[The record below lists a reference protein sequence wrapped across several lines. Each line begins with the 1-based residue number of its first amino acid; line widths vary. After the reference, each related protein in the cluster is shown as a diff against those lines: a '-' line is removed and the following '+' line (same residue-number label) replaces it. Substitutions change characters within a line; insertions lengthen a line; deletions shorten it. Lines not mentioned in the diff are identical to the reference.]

1 MKLLIQLRTAT
12 EMASYEG
19 CALALTLAT
28 FGHEVQLYLD
38 APVFG
43 LLMQPKSRLHGMIQ
57 SLELYDMP
65 PAWLPYFLVEDIANS
80 IANVTELGG
89 ELLTEVKEAGKDK
102 YVVVKDPAGAVCSL
116 YQKG

>member
-1 MKLLIQLRTAT
+1 MKLLIQLRTNS

-28 FGHEVQLYLD
+28 FGHEVQLFLD

-43 LLMQPKSRLHGMIQ
+43 LLLQPKSRLHGMIQ

-65 PAWLPYFLVEDIANS
+65 AAWLPADVFSGWL
-80 IANVTELGG
+80 TGMLPHELAAQ
-89 ELLTEVKEAGKDK
+89 LTLIPEVIPTQDFEQI
-102 YVVVKDPAGAVCSL
+102 L
-116 YQKG
+116 TF

>member
-1 MKLLIQLRTAT
+1 MKLLIQLRTPT

-28 FGHEVQLYLD
+28 FGHHVQLYID

-43 LLMQPKSRLHGMIQ
+43 LALQPESRLHGMIQ

-65 PAWLPYFLVEDIANS
+65 AAWLPNDVFSGWLTGMVPADLAAQLTLVPEVVDSQDFNQ
-80 IANVTELGG
+80 
-89 ELLTEVKEAGKDK
+89 LLTF
-102 YVVVKDPAGAVCSL
+102 
-116 YQKG
+116 

>member
-1 MKLLIQLRTAT
+1 MKLLIRLHTPT

-43 LLMQPKSRLHGMIQ
+43 FLMQSESRSHGMIQ

-65 PAWLPYFLVEDIANS
+65 AAWLPDDVFSGWIAGMLPANLATQLTLIPEVVNSQEFDQILVF
-80 IANVTELGG
+80 
-89 ELLTEVKEAGKDK
+89 
-102 YVVVKDPAGAVCSL
+102 
-116 YQKG
+116 

>member
-1 MKLLIQLRTAT
+1 MKLLIQLRTPT

-28 FGHEVQLYLD
+28 FGHQVQLYVD

-43 LLMQPKSRLHGMIQ
+43 LLMQPTSRLHGMIQ

-65 PAWLPYFLVEDIANS
+65 AAWLPDDVFSGWITSFLPSDLAKQ
-80 IANVTELGG
+80 
-89 ELLTEVKEAGKDK
+89 LTFVPEVIDSQAFEQI
-102 YVVVKDPAGAVCSL
+102 L
-116 YQKG
+116 TF

>member
-1 MKLLIQLRTAT
+1 MKLLIRLHTAT
-12 EMASYEG
+12 EMVSYEG

-43 LLMQPKSRLHGMIQ
+43 FLMQSESRLYGMIQ

-65 PAWLPYFLVEDIANS
+65 AAWLPDDVFSGWIAGMLPADLATQLTLIPEVVNSQKFDQILVF
-80 IANVTELGG
+80 
-89 ELLTEVKEAGKDK
+89 
-102 YVVVKDPAGAVCSL
+102 
-116 YQKG
+116 

>member
-1 MKLLIQLRTAT
+1 MKLLIQLLTPT

-43 LLMQPKSRLHGMIQ
+43 LLMQPASRLHGMIQ

-65 PAWLPYFLVEDIANS
+65 AAWLTDDVFS
-80 IANVTELGG
+80 GWVTGMLPID
-89 ELLTEVKEAGKDK
+89 LASQLTLIPEVVNASDFEQI
-102 YVVVKDPAGAVCSL
+102 L
-116 YQKG
+116 RF

>member
-12 EMASYEG
+12 EIASYEG

-57 SLELYDMP
+57 SLELYDIP
-65 PAWLPYFLVEDIANS
+65 PAWLPDDVFS
-80 IANVTELGG
+80 GWVTGMLPSDLAAQLMLIPEVIDSRDFAQI
-89 ELLTEVKEAGKDK
+89 LTF
-102 YVVVKDPAGAVCSL
+102 
-116 YQKG
+116 

>member
-1 MKLLIQLRTAT
+1 MKLLIRLHTPT

-38 APVFG
+38 ASVFG
-43 LLMQPKSRLHGMIQ
+43 FLMQPESRLHGMIQ

-65 PAWLPYFLVEDIANS
+65 AAWLPDDVFSGWITGML
-80 IANVTELGG
+80 
-89 ELLTEVKEAGKDK
+89 
-102 YVVVKDPAGAVCSL
+102 PAGLATQLTLIPEVVNSQDFDQIL
-116 YQKG
+116 VF

>member
-1 MKLLIQLRTAT
+1 MKLLIRLQTPT

-28 FGHEVQLYLD
+28 FGHDVQLYLD

-43 LLMQPKSRLHGMIQ
+43 FLMQSDSRLHGMIQ

-65 PAWLPYFLVEDIANS
+65 AAWLPDDVFSGWITGMLPTDVA
-80 IANVTELGG
+80 TQ
-89 ELLTEVKEAGKDK
+89 LTLIPEVINLQDF
-102 YVVVKDPAGAVCSL
+102 DQIL
-116 YQKG
+116 NF

>member
-1 MKLLIQLRTAT
+1 MKLLIQLRTPT
-12 EMASYEG
+12 ELASYEG

-43 LLMQPKSRLHGMIQ
+43 LLMQPSSRLYGMVQ

-65 PAWLPYFLVEDIANS
+65 QAWLPDDVFSGWLSGMIPTELASQLTLIPEDIRS
-80 IANVTELGG
+80 QGFEQI
-89 ELLTEVKEAGKDK
+89 LTF
-102 YVVVKDPAGAVCSL
+102 
-116 YQKG
+116 

>member
-1 MKLLIQLRTAT
+1 MRLLIKLHTPT
-12 EMASYEG
+12 ELASYEG

-43 LLMQPKSRLHGMIQ
+43 LLMQPKSRLQGMIQ

-65 PAWLPYFLVEDIANS
+65 QAWLPEDVFSGWIIGMLPNDLAS
-80 IANVTELGG
+80 Q
-89 ELLTEVKEAGKDK
+89 LTLMPEVFDSQQFEQI
-102 YVVVKDPAGAVCSL
+102 L
-116 YQKG
+116 TF

>member
-1 MKLLIQLRTAT
+1 MKLLIQLHTAT
-12 EMASYEG
+12 EIASYEA

-57 SLELYDMP
+57 SLELYDIP
-65 PAWLPYFLVEDIANS
+65 AAWLPDDVYSGWLTGMLPHDLATQLTLVPEVIDTNDFEQI
-80 IANVTELGG
+80 
-89 ELLTEVKEAGKDK
+89 LTF
-102 YVVVKDPAGAVCSL
+102 
-116 YQKG
+116 

>member
-1 MKLLIQLRTAT
+1 MKLLIQLHTPT

-65 PAWLPYFLVEDIANS
+65 AAWLPDDVFSGWITGMVPKDLASQLTLIPERINS
-80 IANVTELGG
+80 QDFEQI
-89 ELLTEVKEAGKDK
+89 LTF
-102 YVVVKDPAGAVCSL
+102 
-116 YQKG
+116 

>member
-1 MKLLIQLRTAT
+1 MKLLVQLLTPT

-43 LLMQPKSRLHGMIQ
+43 LLMQPASRLHGMIQ

-65 PAWLPYFLVEDIANS
+65 AAWLPDDVFS
-80 IANVTELGG
+80 GWVTGMLPID
-89 ELLTEVKEAGKDK
+89 LASQLTLIPEVVNASNFEQI
-102 YVVVKDPAGAVCSL
+102 L
-116 YQKG
+116 RF

>member
-1 MKLLIQLRTAT
+1 MKLLIQLRSPT

-28 FGHEVQLYLD
+28 FGHQVQLYLD

-43 LLMQPKSRLHGMIQ
+43 LLMQPTSRLHGMIQ

-65 PAWLPYFLVEDIANS
+65 AAWLPDDVFSGWVTGLLPNELAAQLTFVPEVINSEDFDQIL
-80 IANVTELGG
+80 IF
-89 ELLTEVKEAGKDK
+89 
-102 YVVVKDPAGAVCSL
+102 
-116 YQKG
+116 

>member
-1 MKLLIQLRTAT
+1 MKLLIRLHTPT

-28 FGHEVQLYLD
+28 FGHDVQLYLD

-43 LLMQPKSRLHGMIQ
+43 FLMQTESRLHGMIQ

-65 PAWLPYFLVEDIANS
+65 AAWLPNDVFSGWITGMLPTNLATQLTLIPETINSQDFDQVLVF
-80 IANVTELGG
+80 
-89 ELLTEVKEAGKDK
+89 
-102 YVVVKDPAGAVCSL
+102 
-116 YQKG
+116 

>member
-1 MKLLIQLRTAT
+1 MKLLIRLQTPT

-28 FGHEVQLYLD
+28 FGHDVQLYLD

-43 LLMQPKSRLHGMIQ
+43 FLMQSDSRLHGMIQ

-65 PAWLPYFLVEDIANS
+65 PAWLPDDVFSGWIAGMLPTDV
-80 IANVTELGG
+80 ATQ
-89 ELLTEVKEAGKDK
+89 LTLIPEFINLQDF
-102 YVVVKDPAGAVCSL
+102 DQIL
-116 YQKG
+116 NF

>member
-1 MKLLIQLRTAT
+1 MKLLIRLHTAT
-12 EMASYEG
+12 EIASYEG

-43 LLMQPKSRLHGMIQ
+43 FLMQPESRLHGMIQ

-65 PAWLPYFLVEDIANS
+65 AAWLPDDVFS
-80 IANVTELGG
+80 GWVTGMLPID
-89 ELLTEVKEAGKDK
+89 LASQLTLIPEVVNASDFEQI
-102 YVVVKDPAGAVCSL
+102 L
-116 YQKG
+116 RF

>member
-1 MKLLIQLRTAT
+1 MKMLIQLRTAT
-12 EMASYEG
+12 ETASYEG

-43 LLMQPKSRLHGMIQ
+43 VLMQPKSRLHGMIQ

-65 PAWLPYFLVEDIANS
+65 AAWLPDDVFS
-80 IANVTELGG
+80 GWVTGMIPHDLASQ
-89 ELLTEVKEAGKDK
+89 LTLIPERIDTNDFEQI
-102 YVVVKDPAGAVCSL
+102 L
-116 YQKG
+116 TF

>member
-1 MKLLIQLRTAT
+1 MKLLIRLHTAT

-19 CALALTLAT
+19 CSMALTLAT

-43 LLMQPKSRLHGMIQ
+43 FLMQPNSRLHGMIQ

-65 PAWLPYFLVEDIANS
+65 AAWLPDDVFSGWITGMLPADLATQLILIPEVVNSQDFDQILVF
-80 IANVTELGG
+80 
-89 ELLTEVKEAGKDK
+89 
-102 YVVVKDPAGAVCSL
+102 
-116 YQKG
+116 

>member
-28 FGHEVQLYLD
+28 FGHEVQLYID

-43 LLMQPKSRLHGMIQ
+43 LALQPESRLHGMVQ
-57 SLELYDMP
+57 ALELYDMP
-65 PAWLPYFLVEDIANS
+65 AAWLPNDVFSGWLIGTVADDLA
-80 IANVTELGG
+80 AQ
-89 ELLTEVKEAGKDK
+89 LTLIPEQINTHDFEQI
-102 YVVVKDPAGAVCSL
+102 L
-116 YQKG
+116 TF